1 MGTYTCITCR
11 IIFSGKDL
19 SGGLD
24 GIDAQTRAAA
34 MQKEHYKTDWHRYNL
49 KRKVADLPPVTAEN
63 FQERILA
70 HKTQSSEEGKDTSCR
85 CDTCGKFF
93 NTANAYTN
101 HLQSKKHK
109 EMLAAAET
117 VEKRTGDCD
126 AEVKRMNEKNR
137 KASASASGGGQEKK
151 DELNAELKRATQGFG
166 VGKTLSMSSQSQK
179 GAKSHKVEEFFS
191 EAQPDDDNDEWEDVD
206 DEDDDDDVDYQ
217 VEALAVNH
225 CLFCPQES
233 DSMETNITHMTITH
247 GFFIPDLEY
256 VVDLEGLMAYLGE
269 KVGAMRMCLWCNER
283 SRVFTELRAVQ
294 QHMTDKG
301 HCKIFH
307 EGDAVLEYADFYD
320 YRAAASGESV
330 EDGVGDA
337 ELDRRMPHT
346 GDTEVDDTG
355 FQLVLPSGCTVGHRT
370 LQRYFRQKLKPGREL
385 VLHSNP
391 SSISK
396 VMTQYK
402 ALGWLGTTGPAAMQ
416 KAKDI
421 AYANRMRSRYEMHVG
436 VKSNKLQ
443 RHFRD
448 DNFGIKH

>member
-24 GIDAQTRAAA
+24 GVDTQTRAAA

-70 HKTQSSEEGKDTSCR
+70 HKSQAAENGKDTSCR

-93 NTANAYTN
+93 STANSYTN
-101 HLQSKKHK
+101 HLQSKKHR
-109 EMLAAAET
+109 EMVAAAATDESKT
-117 VEKRTGDCD
+117 EDSD
-126 AEVKRMNEKNR
+126 AQVKRMNEKNR
-137 KASASASGGGQEKK
+137 KANVAAIDK
-151 DELNAELKRATQGFG
+151 DKLNAELKRATQGAG
-166 VGKTLSMSSQSQK
+166 AVASLSPSTS
-179 GAKSHKVEEFFS
+179 KSKKVDKFLS
-191 EAQPDDDNDEWEDVD
+191 EVQPQDDEDDAEWEDVD
-206 DEDDDDDVDYQ
+206 GDEDDENDDKDVDYD
-217 VEALAVNH
+217 VAALGVTH
-225 CLFCPQES
+225 CLFCPQVS
-233 DSMETNITHMTITH
+233 HSLETNISHMTVAH

-256 VVDLEGLMAYLGE
+256 VGDLEGLMSYLGE

-283 SRVFTELRAVQ
+283 SRVYTELRGVQ

-320 YRAAASGESV
+320 YRTAAGGDAA
-330 EDGVGDA
+330 EDGEGDA
-337 ELDRRMPHT
+337 EFDRRMTRT
-346 GDTEVDDTG
+346 GETELDDTG
-355 FQLVLPSGCTVGHRT
+355 FQMVLPSGCTVGHRT
-370 LQRYFRQKLKPGREL
+370 LQRYFRQKLRPGREL

-391 SSISK
+391 SSITK
-396 VMTQYK
+396 VMNQYK
-402 ALGWLGTTGPAAMQ
+402 ALGWLGTTGPAAVQ

-421 AYANRMRSRYEMHVG
+421 AYANRMRSRYVMNVG
-436 VKSNKLQ
+436 VKANKLQ

-448 DNFGIKH
+448 DNFGIKT